1 MKLCQN
7 LFLKKF
13 LPVWGIIGMLFPL
26 VVVMVFSI
34 KGILEFLMLL
44 GLSLSC
50 TLLSATIGWKCCF
63 MHHWISLSLCMSLA
77 FLIVLTIF
85 TLVLSGCDGM
95 GTVMLL
101 SYLLPILILPCILLT
116 LVVNY
121 FMLRKQQF

>member
-1 MKLCQN
+1 MKLRQN

-26 VVVMVFSI
+26 VVVMIFSI

-50 TLLSATIGWKCCF
+50 ALLSATIGWKCCLT
-63 MHHWISLSLCMSLA
+63 HHWIPLSLCMSLA

-85 TLVLSGCDGM
+85 TLVLSGGDVM
-95 GTVMLL
+95 GTVMLM
-101 SYLLPILILPCILLT
+101 SYLLPILILPCLLLILA
-116 LVVNY
+116 VNY
-121 FMLRKQQF
+121 LILRN